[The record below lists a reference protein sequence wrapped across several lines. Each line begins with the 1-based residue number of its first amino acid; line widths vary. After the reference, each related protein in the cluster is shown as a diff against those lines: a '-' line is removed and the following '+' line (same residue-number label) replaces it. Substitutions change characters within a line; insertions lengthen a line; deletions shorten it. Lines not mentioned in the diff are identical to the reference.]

1 MGRADGK
8 KERSDLVDTWPTR
21 SQAAAILEDWT
32 KNQNLRKHAY
42 AVEAAMRAYAI
53 RFGEDP
59 EKWGAVGLLHDFD
72 YEKFPSL
79 NSHPME
85 GAAYLRQQGFSDELV
100 QGVLAHAE
108 HTGVVRDTLLKK
120 AIYAVDELTGLII
133 AAALVRPSK
142 KLAEVEVKTVM
153 KKWKE
158 KSFAAGVNRQT
169 VEQGSRE
176 LGVPLEE
183 HVGIV
188 LKAMQGISAQLGL

>member
-1 MGRADGK
+1 M
-8 KERSDLVDTWPTR
+8 DTWPTR
-21 SQAAAILEDWT
+21 GEAAAILEEWT
-32 KNQNLRKHAY
+32 KNPNLRKHAY
-42 AVEAAMRAYAI
+42 ALEAAMRAYAV
-53 RFGEDP
+53 RFGQDP

-85 GAAYLRQQGFSDELV
+85 GAAYLRQRGFSEELV
-100 QGVLAHAE
+100 QGILAHAD
-108 HTGVVRDTLLKK
+108 HAGVVRDTPLKK
-120 AIYAVDELTGLII
+120 TIYAVDELTGLII

-142 KLAEVEVKTVM
+142 KLAEVDVKTVM

-158 KSFAAGVNRQT
+158 KSFAAGVNRQV

-183 HVGIV
+183 HIAIV